1 MRPATLLKSA
11 IFPVVSIGSLAI
23 FAALLSSGL
32 TPAFAVLAVSL
43 GSLTVIAALEV
54 FFPYRPEWGWWKDRQ
69 TINDLI
75 HGVLLSTV
83 GPRLG
88 EIALA
93 SVIAAGSA
101 ALATSETGMLW
112 PTGWPLWGQ
121 LALAIVYADFVE
133 WGKHWAY
140 HHWAFAWPI
149 HALHHNVDQMH
160 VAKAARLNFLEAT
173 IRFAIINVPL
183 LILGA
188 PAEVFIWYAAL
199 VTVLGNLNHSNIDM
213 PMPDF
218 VHYLFASPKVHWIHH
233 ARDHDLGRSNLS
245 SVTMLPD
252 LIFGTFRHPA
262 KYPFTEVGIDNNRI
276 PPNVFGQVAAPLLW
290 PWLKPRVPEIH

>member
-1 MRPATLLKSA
+1 MLKSL

-23 FAALLSSGL
+23 FASLLSTGL
-32 TPAFAVLAVSL
+32 APGLAILAVSI
-43 GSLTVIAALEV
+43 GSLTVVAGLEV
-54 FFPYRPEWGWWKDRQ
+54 AFPFRPEWGWWKDWQ

-75 HGVLLSTV
+75 HGLLLSVV

-93 SVIAAGSA
+93 SLIAAGSA
-101 ALATSETGMLW
+101 ALATSDGGVLW

-121 LALAIVYADFVE
+121 LALAIIFADFAD
-133 WGKHWAY
+133 WAKHWAY
-140 HHWAFAWPI
+140 HRLAFAWPI
-149 HALHHNVDQMH
+149 HALHHNVEQMH
-160 VAKAARLNFLEAT
+160 VAKAARLNFIEAT

-188 PAEVFIWYAAL
+188 PAEVFIWHAAII
-199 VTVLGNLNHSNIDM
+199 TVFGNLNHSNVDM

-218 VHYLFASPKVHWIHH
+218 VHYLFASPKNHWLHH
-233 ARDHDLGRSNLS
+233 ARDPDLGGSNMSLL
-245 SVTMLPD
+245 TMLPD

-262 KYPFTEVGIDNNRI
+262 KYPFTDVGIDNNRI
-276 PPNVFGQVAAPLLW
+276 PSNVVGQLAAPLLW
-290 PWLKPRVPEIH
+290 PWLKPKTQENHLS